1 MATFNIGSQHA
12 ANINNV
18 GGDMHVGELRAEAPW
33 RPADVHAELTR
44 VERELSRLGLSPGP
58 EAEIRQA
65 LSQAA
70 ANARGDGDPHAVASR
85 LTRVTR
91 MLKEAG
97 ALSNAAS
104 GLVEALRRTGNAL
117 GPAGKQVLA
126 LLPALL

>member
-18 GGDMHVGELRAEAPW
+18 SGDMYVGELRAEAGW
-33 RPADVHAELTR
+33 RPAHVQAELA
-44 VERELSRLGLSPGP
+44 VIDRELGRLGLSPGP

-70 ANARGDGDPHAVASR
+70 ANARPGADPAAIASR
-85 LTRVTR
+85 LTRVTV

-104 GLVEALRRTGNAL
+104 GLVEALRRTAGAL
-117 GPAGKQVLA
+117 GPAGKGLLA

>member
-12 ANINNV
+12 ASINNV
-18 GGDMHVGELRAEAPW
+18 GGDMYVGELRAETPW
-33 RPADVHAELTR
+33 RPAEVHAELTR
-44 VERELSRLGLSPGP
+44 VDRELSRLGLPPGP

-65 LSQAA
+65 LSQATSA
-70 ANARGDGDPHAVASR
+70 HSDGDPHAVASG

-91 MLKEAG
+91 MLREAG
-97 ALSNAAS
+97 ALSNSAA

-117 GPAGKQVLA
+117 GPAGKQLLA